1 MLPARRAMM
10 LRHKQEQL
18 RERATEAVTELQTCG
33 VTNKWLRD
41 TDDIYFGRLLDKD
54 VNEVMMQQ
62 LFSVQERRDRLRGL
76 LDDEERRLILKARR
90 DHKTPAVIQAQMRE
104 RAQNL
109 QETREALRR
118 QTVAEKLDQ
127 QFRLQCQELREAQSK
142 QRLLQVCHEREA
154 QVRGREED
162 ARLQRL
168 EDDMFYRL
176 WRDDTRAK
184 EEREKNEETETRHR
198 GRLQMEYLRQQME
211 AAEGRRQQERRRRQE
226 EAEKQGQ
233 EMQTLRDMAHNE
245 RRLQQEAQETR
256 RAILDDSLR
265 LKLERVAKER
275 QEELQVDLAIVQR
288 MLDDENQAKQD
299 HADKRADLREE
310 QVRFCQ
316 YLSDQST
323 RRKKEEEEMERMMA
337 EKMKETWDKRE
348 EQNLMQQE
356 ARNRLMIDCIESQR
370 LQTAQKR
377 KACRRLFTFM
387 KKKSTLVLVLDL
399 SIILF
404 LFSGARVEQCEF
416 QRRADQVKERAELD
430 ASARDM
436 KRAEEEL
443 AKRQRQNYV
452 EYQVEL
458 RAQMEKRQ
466 REKKEL
472 QDEELK
478 EQEWQREMERQKLER
493 KDRVLAQPDAGA
505 SHPFRIA
512 AIRRER
518 EEAKAK
524 AKAKASS
531 AAP

>member
-1 MLPARRAMM
+1 MLPARRAMK
-10 LRHKQEQL
+10 LRHKQEEL
-18 RERATEAVTELQTCG
+18 RERATEAVTELQARG

-41 TDDIYFGRLLDKD
+41 TDEIYFGRLLDKD

-62 LFSVQERRDRLRGL
+62 LFSVHERRDRLRGL
-76 LDDEERRLILKARR
+76 LDDEERRLILVARR
-90 DHKTPAVIQAQMRE
+90 DHNTPAGIQAQMRE
-104 RAQNL
+104 RAQKL

-118 QTVAEKLDQ
+118 QTVADKLDQ
-127 QFRLQCQELREAQSK
+127 QFRTQCQELREAQSK

-154 QVRGREED
+154 QVRAREEE

-184 EEREKNEETETRHR
+184 EEREMNEEAETRHR
-198 GRLQMEYLRQQME
+198 GRLQMEYLRQQMA
-211 AAEGRRQQERRRRQE
+211 AAEARRQQERRRREE

-245 RRLQQEAQETR
+245 RRLQQEAQDTR

-348 EQNLMQQE
+348 ELNLIQQE

-370 LQTAQKR
+370 LQTAQKQQ
-377 KACRRLFTFM
+377 
-387 KKKSTLVLVLDL
+387 S
-399 SIILF
+399 
-404 LFSGARVEQCEF
+404 EF
-416 QRRADQVKERAELD
+416 QRRADLVKERVELD
-430 ASARDM
+430 ASTRDM

-443 AKRQRQNYV
+443 AKRQRQKYV

-478 EQEWQREMERQKLER
+478 EQEWLREMERQKMER
-493 KDRVLAQPDAGA
+493 KDRVLAQPDEGA
-505 SHPFRIA
+505 SHPFRRA

-524 AKAKASS
+524 AKAKVV
-531 AAP
+531 P

>member
-1 MLPARRAMM
+1 
-10 LRHKQEQL
+10 
-18 RERATEAVTELQTCG
+18 
-33 VTNKWLRD
+33 
-41 TDDIYFGRLLDKD
+41 
-54 VNEVMMQQ
+54 
-62 LFSVQERRDRLRGL
+62 
-76 LDDEERRLILKARR
+76 
-90 DHKTPAVIQAQMRE
+90 MRE
-104 RAQNL
+104 RAQKL

-118 QTVAEKLDQ
+118 QTVADKLDQ
-127 QFRLQCQELREAQSK
+127 QFRTQCQELREAQSK

-154 QVRGREED
+154 QVRAREEE

-184 EEREKNEETETRHR
+184 EEREMNEEAETRHR
-198 GRLQMEYLRQQME
+198 GRLQMEYLRQQMA
-211 AAEGRRQQERRRRQE
+211 AAEARRQQERRRREE

-245 RRLQQEAQETR
+245 RRLQQEAQDTR

-348 EQNLMQQE
+348 ELNLIQQE

-370 LQTAQKR
+370 LQTAQKQQ
-377 KACRRLFTFM
+377 
-387 KKKSTLVLVLDL
+387 S
-399 SIILF
+399 
-404 LFSGARVEQCEF
+404 EF
-416 QRRADQVKERAELD
+416 QRRADLVKERVELD
-430 ASARDM
+430 ASTRDM

-443 AKRQRQNYV
+443 AKRQRQKYV

-478 EQEWQREMERQKLER
+478 EQEWLREMERQKMER
-493 KDRVLAQPDAGA
+493 KDRVLAQPDEGA
-505 SHPFRIA
+505 SHPFRRA

-524 AKAKASS
+524 AKAKVV
-531 AAP
+531 P